1 MTRSPPPTAAWRTL
15 VAPPR
20 APAEISDRFDLSDLQ
35 AHRTERAAFVRWQTE
50 RADAERRSTA
60 LRGLLLLAADSI
72 LLVAVARGLQPGGWQ
87 AFFVLLALV
96 SGGLLSVSAV
106 LVVLGLWRQEA
117 GAGVAAAATLT
128 NPHQLAAT
136 FPDAAALRA
145 FFHQTVLAELERQAE
160 AEWLRVA
167 QAARAQKRTLRWAAG
182 FFAAGFLLVAL
193 AVVVLAAS

>member
-117 GAGVAAAATLT
+117 GAGVAAATTLT
-128 NPHQLAAT
+128 NPHQL
-136 FPDAAALRA
+136 AAALRA